1 MKLNRAQNQGQRCF
15 DTVTGRLTKTC
26 SSVSQIQGRKTMI
39 LKPRIVPFCSSH
51 RAAILGH
58 LDCHPRHRSISQGWC
73 TYSST
78 VYRRTKV
85 LICIK
90 SKTLHIIEGLCV
102 LSLKQLIHA
111 RRWPSTVVASPAK
124 LNTSLNL
131 TPKWAPGRM
140 WDGPFLG
147 LMALFGFSFLVLRTA
162 YILPPNFWK

>member
-1 MKLNRAQNQGQRCF
+1 
-15 DTVTGRLTKTC
+15 
-26 SSVSQIQGRKTMI
+26 MI

-124 LNTSLNL
+124 LNTSLNPHSEVGTGQNVRRAIFGAYGAFRIQL
-131 TPKWAPGRM
+131 SSIANGVYFATK
-140 WDGPFLG
+140 FLEIG
-147 LMALFGFSFLVLRTA
+147 TSR
-162 YILPPNFWK
+162 